1 MAVDSLDPVA
11 GLHTP
16 GMLPQLLLVL
26 LLHSA
31 QAAPAPQ
38 DEDLPPMPVETS
50 LLLLLFVLFK
60 LFSQSHHQNNQKMS
74 VQLQGHLITTFNI
87 T

>member
-50 LLLLLFVLFK
+50 P
-60 LFSQSHHQNNQKMS
+60 FSSYVYCSNFYLNPIIK
-74 VQLQGHLITTFNI
+74 ITKKC
-87 T
+87 